1 MSCSLRTSLAC
12 RGFGNVDLI
21 KVNWAH
27 VSQPRVSSF
36 LQAIAI
42 WLTEPTARV
51 TSYTSLRQQLEQE
64 LAVTL
69 KEVAE
74 LAGVSRSAVS
84 RTFTPGASVSAK
96 TREKVENAAQTLGY
110 SPSLIARSLATNRTK
125 LIGLVA
131 NNFQNPAFLDVFDL
145 FTSELQV
152 RGLRPL
158 LVNLSEETSPQQSL
172 SLLRQYSV
180 DGVIVASSTL
190 PPSFAEA
197 FQLAG
202 IPVVHTFGK
211 HQGEAPV
218 HVVGIDNTHCG
229 AMAASC
235 LFERGYRTT
244 ALLGGPETAT
254 STQDR
259 AKGFLA
265 EAEVLGLRVAKV
277 CYAVTYSYEGG
288 RQAMHAVLADDTI
301 EAVFCGDDL
310 IAIGAMDAARSAGRL
325 VPEEIG
331 LLGFNDIAMAGW
343 DAYALTTIRQP
354 IRDIIMSSVELVV
367 AMVDT
372 PVSRPEI
379 RLFPCSVV
387 ERGSLRNKP

>member
-1 MSCSLRTSLAC
+1 MTV
-12 RGFGNVDLI
+12 RGLT
-21 KVNWAH
+21 
-27 VSQPRVSSF
+27 
-36 LQAIAI
+36 LQALARQ
-42 WLTEPTARV
+42 LTAATARV
-51 TSYTSLRQQLEQE
+51 TSLRSRWQQLERE

-96 TREKVENAAQTLGY
+96 TREKVENAAQALGY

-145 FTSELQV
+145 FTSELQA

-172 SLLRQYSV
+172 NLLRQYSV

-190 PPSFAEA
+190 PPSFAAA
-197 FQLAG
+197 FHEAG

-211 HQGEAPV
+211 HQGDVPV
-218 HVVGIDNTHCG
+218 HVVGIDNVHCG
-229 AMAASC
+229 AMAARC
-235 LFERGYRTT
+235 LSERGYRTA

-265 EAEVLGLRVAKV
+265 EADALGLRIARV
-277 CYAVTYSYEGG
+277 CYAETYSYEAG
-288 RQAMHAVLADDTI
+288 RQAMHAILADGTV

-310 IAIGAMDAARSAGRL
+310 IAIGAMDAVRSAGRS
-325 VPEEIG
+325 VPGDIG

-343 DAYALTTIRQP
+343 DAYALTTIHQP
-354 IRDIIMSSVELVV
+354 IRDIIMGSVELVV
-367 AMVDT
+367 AMVET
-372 PVSRPEI
+372 SVSSPEV
-379 RLFPCSVV
+379 RLFPCAVI
-387 ERGSLRNKP
+387 ERGSLRETP

>member
-1 MSCSLRTSLAC
+1 M
-12 RGFGNVDLI
+12 
-21 KVNWAH
+21 
-27 VSQPRVSSF
+27 
-36 LQAIAI
+36 
-42 WLTEPTARV
+42 
-51 TSYTSLRQQLEQE
+51 
-64 LAVTL
+64 AVTL

-96 TREKVENAAQTLGY
+96 TRDKVEKAAQALGY
-110 SPSLIARSLATNRTK
+110 SPSLIARSLATSRTK

-145 FTSELQV
+145 FTSALQE

-158 LVNLSEETSPQQSL
+158 LVNLSDETSPEQSL
-172 SLLRQYSV
+172 NLLRQYSV

-190 PPSFAEA
+190 PPSFAGA
-197 FQLAG
+197 FQAAG

-211 HQGEAPV
+211 DQGDAPV
-218 HVVGIDNTHCG
+218 HVVGIDNVLCG
-229 AMAASC
+229 AMAASS
-235 LFERGYRTT
+235 LHARGYRTA

-259 AKGFLA
+259 ANGFLG
-265 EAEVLGLRVAKV
+265 EAGRLGLKV
-277 CYAVTYSYEGG
+277 TEVQYAETYAYDAGRKAMEGI
-288 RQAMHAVLADDTI
+288 LADDRVD
-301 EAVFCGDDL
+301 AVFCGDDL
-310 IAIGAMDAARSAGRL
+310 IAIGAMDAARSAGRR
-325 VPEEIG
+325 VPKDIG

-367 AMVDT
+367 DMVDT
-372 PVSRPEI
+372 PAHSRQI
-379 RLFPCSVV
+379 RLFPCTVI
-387 ERGSLRNKP
+387 ERGSLRPVPVEPAKPDN